1 MIQLKDLT
9 HDYIQSQ
16 LKKNYEEFSH
26 IRFDEVYDRGIS
38 EDMYKNGSS
47 SGVIAYLTKKRKTEL
62 FDNVALCFRFKGV
75 TQAKTLL
82 SQLRSFNS
90 SLEKEVSK
98 ELITQEELNDS
109 LYWRTIDRCI
119 NILKLPLI
127 SDYNFFSIS
136 VYYVKCNQIDDSS
149 FSVSIGQ
156 QRTKRQANLINEDV
170 VEPLAELKDALLSA
184 LSYSQEK
191 NLVDLE
197 RGYVEALELFEQ
209 VNKFMLSQLNSLD
222 IEEFVKREFYVCD
235 VEVDDPAFQETMN
248 KFDMIKGLR
257 ITEVSDPINSKEFL
271 ARPKALIEE
280 LQDLCTK
287 TIVKR
292 LNNQNRDLPN
302 VKSIAD
308 VKYELYG
315 SIAYTSN
322 SIKKNVLVNLNAR
335 IKSAPAKSR
344 EKQVLQHFKESVEP
358 YIEELL
364 KIHEELQ
371 LYISC
376 PYQGTPP
383 KLVIDAINTDI
394 ENGNNNEKLRIID
407 EVSVLTKTLEQSS
420 KSLNAAY
427 HDMLFNAYSE

>member
-38 EDMYKNGSS
+38 EDMYTNGSS
-47 SGVIAYLTKKRKTEL
+47 SGVIAYLTKKRKTKL

-75 TQAKTLL
+75 TQAKALL

-90 SLEKEVSK
+90 SLEKAVIK

-119 NILKLPLI
+119 NTLKLPLI

-136 VYYVKCNQIDDSS
+136 VYYVKCTQIDDSS

-209 VNKFMLSQLNSLD
+209 VNTFMLSQLNSLD

-235 VEVDDPAFQETMN
+235 VEVDDPDFQETMN

-287 TIVKR
+287 MIVKR

-322 SIKKNVLVNLNAR
+322 SIKKNVLVNLNSR

-344 EKQVLQHFKESVEP
+344 EKQVLQHFKEAIEP

-371 LYISC
+371 SYIDC
-376 PYQGTPP
+376 PYQGSPP
-383 KLVIDAINTDI
+383 KLVVDAINADM

-407 EVSVLTKTLEQSS
+407 EVSVLTKALEQSS
-420 KSLNAAY
+420 NSLNAAY
-427 HDMLFNAYSE
+427 YDMLVNAYSK

>member
-38 EDMYKNGSS
+38 EDMYTNGSS

-75 TQAKTLL
+75 TQAKALL
-82 SQLRSFNS
+82 SQLKSFND
-90 SLEKEVSK
+90 SLKKEVSK
-98 ELITQEELNDS
+98 ELITQEELSDS
-109 LYWRTIDRCI
+109 LYWGTIDRCI
-119 NILKLPLI
+119 NTLKLPLI

-156 QRTKRQANLINEDV
+156 HRTKRQANLINEDV
-170 VEPLAELKDALLSA
+170 IEPLAELKDALLSA

-191 NLVDLE
+191 NLTELE

-209 VNKFMLSQLNSLD
+209 VNTFMLSQLNSLD
-222 IEEFVKREFYVCD
+222 VEEFVKREFHVCD

-248 KFDMIKGLR
+248 QFDMIKGLR

-271 ARPKALIEE
+271 ARPKALIKE

-302 VKSIAD
+302 VKAIAD

-322 SIKKNVLVNLNAR
+322 SIKKNVLVNLNSR

-344 EKQVLQHFKESVEP
+344 EKQVLQHFKEAIEP

-364 KIHEELQ
+364 TIHEELQ
-371 LYISC
+371 PYVNC

-407 EVSVLTKTLEQSS
+407 EVSALTKTLEQSS
-420 KSLNAAY
+420 NSLNAAY
-427 HDMLFNAYSE
+427 HDMLINAYNE

>member
-26 IRFDEVYDRGIS
+26 IEFTEVYDNIQQ
-38 EDMYKNGSS
+38 DIYKDGSS
-47 SGVIAYLTKKRKTEL
+47 SGIIAYLTQKRKTKI
-62 FDNVALCFRFKGV
+62 FDNVALCFRFKGI
-75 TQAKTLL
+75 TRAKALL
-82 SQLRSFNS
+82 SQIARFNN
-90 SLEKEVSK
+90 SLKKEVSK
-98 ELITQEELNDS
+98 GLITQEELDNS
-109 LYWRTIDRCI
+109 LRWRIIERCV
-119 NILKLPLI
+119 NVLGLPLI
-127 SDYNFFSIS
+127 SDNNFFSIS

-156 QRTKRQANLINEDV
+156 HRTKRQANLVNEDV
-170 VEPLAELKDALLSA
+170 IEPLIQLKDALLSA
-184 LSYSQEK
+184 LSYAQEK
-191 NLVDLE
+191 KLIDLE
-197 RGYVEALELFEQ
+197 QQYTEALAMFEE
-209 VNKFMLSQLNSLD
+209 VNAYLLSQLNSLD
-222 IEEFVKREFYVCD
+222 IEAFVKQEFHVCD
-235 VEVDDPAFQETMN
+235 VEIDDPDFQTTINE
-248 KFDMIKGLR
+248 FDMINGLR

-271 ARPKALIEE
+271 ARPKNLIDE
-280 LQDLCTK
+280 LKSLCDK

-292 LNNQNRDLPN
+292 LNKQNQDLPN

-322 SIKKNVLVNLNAR
+322 SIKKNVLVNLNSR
-335 IKSAPAKSR
+335 IKLAPAKSR
-344 EKQVLQHFKESVEP
+344 EKQVLQHFKEAIAP

-371 LYISC
+371 PYINC

-383 KLVIDAINTDI
+383 KLVTDAINADM
-394 ENGNNNEKLRIID
+394 ENGDNNEKLRIID
-407 EVSVLTKTLEQSS
+407 EVSVLTKALEQSS

-427 HDMLFNAYSE
+427 HDMLFNAYNE

>member
-38 EDMYKNGSS
+38 EDMYKNSSS

-62 FDNVALCFRFKGV
+62 FNNVALCFRFNGV
-75 TQAKTLL
+75 TQAKALL

-170 VEPLAELKDALLSA
+170 IEPLAELKDALLSA

-191 NLVDLE
+191 NLTELE
-197 RGYVEALELFEQ
+197 RRYVEALELFEQ
-209 VNKFMLSQLNSLD
+209 VNTFMLSQLNSLD
-222 IEEFVKREFYVCD
+222 IEEFVKREFHVCD
-235 VEVDDPAFQETMN
+235 VEVDDPAFQEMMN

-280 LQDLCTK
+280 LQDLCNK

-302 VKSIAD
+302 VKAIAD

-315 SIAYTSN
+315 RLAYTSN
-322 SIKKNVLVNLNAR
+322 SIKKNVLVNLNSR

-371 LYISC
+371 PYINC
-376 PYQGTPP
+376 PYQGAPP
-383 KLVIDAINTDI
+383 TRVADAINADI
-394 ENGNNNEKLRIID
+394 ENGDNNEKLRIID
-407 EVSVLTKTLEQSS
+407 EVSVLTKALEQSS

-427 HDMLFNAYSE
+427 HDMLFNAYNE

>member
-26 IRFDEVYDRGIS
+26 IEFTEVYDNIQQ
-38 EDMYKNGSS
+38 DIYKDGSS
-47 SGVIAYLTKKRKTEL
+47 SGIIAYLTQKRKTKI
-62 FDNVALCFRFKGV
+62 FDNVALCFRFKGI
-75 TQAKTLL
+75 TRAKALL
-82 SQLRSFNS
+82 SQMARFNN
-90 SLEKEVSK
+90 SLKKEVSK
-98 ELITQEELNDS
+98 GLITQEELDDS
-109 LYWRTIDRCI
+109 LRWRIIERCV
-119 NILKLPLI
+119 NVLGLPLI
-127 SDYNFFSIS
+127 SDNNFFSIS

-156 QRTKRQANLINEDV
+156 HRTKRQASLVNEDV
-170 VEPLAELKDALLSA
+170 IEPLIQLKDALLSA
-184 LSYSQEK
+184 LSYTQEK
-191 NLVDLE
+191 KLIDLE
-197 RGYVEALELFEQ
+197 QQYTEALATFEE
-209 VNKFMLSQLNSLD
+209 VNAYLLSQLNSLD
-222 IEEFVKREFYVCD
+222 VEAFVKQEFHVCD
-235 VEVDDPAFQETMN
+235 VEIDDPDFQTTIN
-248 KFDMIKGLR
+248 KFDTIKGLR

-271 ARPKALIEE
+271 ARPKNLIDE
-280 LQDLCTK
+280 LKSLCDK

-292 LNNQNRDLPN
+292 LNKQNQDLPN

-322 SIKKNVLVNLNAR
+322 SIKKNVLVNLNSR
-335 IKSAPAKSR
+335 IKSAPVKSR
-344 EKQVLQHFKESVEP
+344 EKQVFQHFKESVEP

-371 LYISC
+371 PYINC

-383 KLVIDAINTDI
+383 KLVVDAINTDM
-394 ENGNNNEKLRIID
+394 ENGDNNEKLRIID
-407 EVSVLTKTLEQSS
+407 EVSALTDTLEQSS

-427 HDMLFNAYSE
+427 HDMLFNAYNE

>member
-26 IRFDEVYDRGIS
+26 IEFTEVYDNIQQ
-38 EDMYKNGSS
+38 DIYKDGSS
-47 SGVIAYLTKKRKTEL
+47 SGIIAYLTQKRKTKI
-62 FDNVALCFRFKGV
+62 FDNVALCFRFKGI
-75 TQAKTLL
+75 TRAKALL
-82 SQLRSFNS
+82 SQIARFNN
-90 SLEKEVSK
+90 SLKKEVSK
-98 ELITQEELNDS
+98 GLITQEELDNS
-109 LYWRTIDRCI
+109 LRWRIIERCVDV
-119 NILKLPLI
+119 LGLPLI
-127 SDYNFFSIS
+127 SDNNFFSIS

-156 QRTKRQANLINEDV
+156 HRTKRQANLVNEDV
-170 VEPLAELKDALLSA
+170 IEPLIQLKDALLSA
-184 LSYSQEK
+184 LSYAQEK
-191 NLVDLE
+191 KLIDLE
-197 RGYVEALELFEQ
+197 QRYTEALAMFEE
-209 VNKFMLSQLNSLD
+209 VNAYLLSQLNSLD
-222 IEEFVKREFYVCD
+222 IEAFVKQEFHVCD
-235 VEVDDPAFQETMN
+235 VEIDDPDFQTTINE
-248 KFDMIKGLR
+248 FDMINGLR

-271 ARPKALIEE
+271 ARPKNLIDE
-280 LQDLCTK
+280 LKSLCDK

-292 LNNQNRDLPN
+292 LNKQNQDLPN

-322 SIKKNVLVNLNAR
+322 SIKKNVLVNLNSR
-335 IKSAPAKSR
+335 IKLAPAKSR
-344 EKQVLQHFKESVEP
+344 EKQVLQHFKEAIAP

-371 LYISC
+371 PYINC

-383 KLVIDAINTDI
+383 KLVTDAINADM
-394 ENGNNNEKLRIID
+394 ENGDNNEKLRIID
-407 EVSVLTKTLEQSS
+407 EVSVLTKALEQSS

-427 HDMLFNAYSE
+427 HDMLFNAYNE

>member
-26 IRFDEVYDRGIS
+26 IEFTEVYDNIQQ
-38 EDMYKNGSS
+38 DIYKDGSS
-47 SGVIAYLTKKRKTEL
+47 SGIIAYLTQKRKTKI
-62 FDNVALCFRFKGV
+62 FDNVALCFRFKGI
-75 TQAKTLL
+75 TRAKALL
-82 SQLRSFNS
+82 SQIARFNN
-90 SLEKEVSK
+90 SLKKEVSK
-98 ELITQEELNDS
+98 GLITQEELDNS
-109 LYWRTIDRCI
+109 LRWRIIERCV
-119 NILKLPLI
+119 NVLGLPLI
-127 SDYNFFSIS
+127 SDNNFFSIS

-156 QRTKRQANLINEDV
+156 HRTKRQANLVNEDV
-170 VEPLAELKDALLSA
+170 IEPLIQLKDALLSA
-184 LSYSQEK
+184 LSYAQEK
-191 NLVDLE
+191 KLIDLE
-197 RGYVEALELFEQ
+197 QRYTEALAMFEE
-209 VNKFMLSQLNSLD
+209 VNAYLLSQLNSLD
-222 IEEFVKREFYVCD
+222 IEAFVKQEFHVCD
-235 VEVDDPAFQETMN
+235 VEIDDPDFQTTINE
-248 KFDMIKGLR
+248 FDMINGLR

-271 ARPKALIEE
+271 ARPKNLIDE
-280 LQDLCTK
+280 LKSLCDK

-292 LNNQNRDLPN
+292 LNKQNQDLPN

-322 SIKKNVLVNLNAR
+322 SIKKNVLVNLNSR
-335 IKSAPAKSR
+335 IKLAPAKSR
-344 EKQVLQHFKESVEP
+344 EKQVLQHFKEAIAP

-371 LYISC
+371 PYINC

-383 KLVIDAINTDI
+383 KLVTDAINADM
-394 ENGNNNEKLRIID
+394 ENGDNNEKLRIID
-407 EVSVLTKTLEQSS
+407 EVSVLTKALEQSS

-427 HDMLFNAYSE
+427 HDMLFNAYNE

>member
-16 LKKNYEEFSH
+16 LKKNYEEFSN

-38 EDMYKNGSS
+38 EDMYTNGSS
-47 SGVIAYLTKKRKTEL
+47 SGVIAYLTKKRKTKL

-75 TQAKTLL
+75 TQAKALL
-82 SQLRSFNS
+82 SQLRSFNN
-90 SLEKEVSK
+90 SLEKAVIK

-109 LYWRTIDRCI
+109 LYWGTIDRCI

-209 VNKFMLSQLNSLD
+209 VNTFMLSQLNSLD

-235 VEVDDPAFQETMN
+235 VEVDDPDFQETMN

-315 SIAYTSN
+315 SIAYASN
-322 SIKKNVLVNLNAR
+322 SIKKNVLVNLNSR

-344 EKQVLQHFKESVEP
+344 EKQVLQHFKEVIEP

-371 LYISC
+371 PYIDC
-376 PYQGTPP
+376 PYQGSPP
-383 KLVIDAINTDI
+383 KLVVDAINIDM
-394 ENGNNNEKLRIID
+394 ENENNNEKLRIID
-407 EVSVLTKTLEQSS
+407 EVSVLTKALEQSS
-420 KSLNAAY
+420 NSLNAAY
-427 HDMLFNAYSE
+427 CDMLVNAYSE